1 MDIFS
6 RFNPAYKNVSK
17 VTTVAQA
24 QPAASSWLSGLL
36 GPLFGSSMP
45 AYKTVDGHGAQAP
58 SSSGFWSMFGS
69 APSYKT
75 VSASSAAPL
84 EVDACDACDLGV
96 DENAACDIGPDQ
108 IVVL

>member
-6 RFNPAYKNVSK
+6 RINPAYKNVSK
-17 VTTVAQA
+17 LTAAQA

-45 AYKTVDGHGAQAP
+45 AYKTIDGQSAQAP
-58 SSSGFWSMFGS
+58 SSLSGFWPMLGS

-75 VSASSAAPL
+75 VSAASAAPVD
-84 EVDACDACDLGV
+84 VDACDACDLGI
-96 DENAACDIGPDQ
+96 DENAACDLGPDQ